1 MRISTAAMHQLA
13 ITAMLRQQAELSK
26 TQNQVATG
34 KRIQT
39 PSDDPIAA
47 AQLFE
52 LSRTQSQLGQF
63 EKNSTAATNRLRLE
77 EQSLADAGTALQRIR
92 DLVLQ
97 ANNAT
102 LGESDLHSVLT
113 EVRARSTELQAIANR
128 KDAGGEFLFA
138 GFATTTQPFVRDA
151 GGQMIYAGDA
161 GTRQLQI
168 DAAQFVNDSDSGWAV
183 FADITAGNGTYTASA
198 AATNTGTGILDPG
211 SVVDRA
217 QWIAD
222 DYTIT
227 FATASNWEVT
237 DAAGNSIA
245 TGTYGSGEAIVFRGV
260 QLSVSGTPAAGDA
273 FSVNQAGTED
283 VFATLDRLA
292 AALQAG
298 GGNEAARAQLHSTL
312 AGSLQQI
319 DQAGD
324 HLLTLRASVGARLS
338 LLENVDDARSLQ
350 TNDVAGAIS
359 SLEDLDYAAA
369 ISKMTQQ
376 YLGLQAAQQTYSNLS
391 KLSLFNYL

>member
-1 MRISTAAMHQLA
+1 MRISTAAMHNLA
-13 ITAMLRQQAELSK
+13 LTAMLRQQAELSK
-26 TQNQVATG
+26 TQNQIATG

-39 PSDDPIAA
+39 PADDPIAA

-63 EKNSTAATNRLRLE
+63 DKNSTAATSRLKLE
-77 EQSLADAGTALQRIR
+77 EQSLADAGTALQRVR
-92 DLVLQ
+92 ELVLQ

-102 LGESDLHSVLT
+102 LGDSDLRSILT
-113 EVRARSTELQAIANR
+113 EVQSRTTELQAIANR

-151 GGQMIYAGDA
+151 SGQMVYAGDA

-183 FADITAGNGTYTASA
+183 FADITEGNGTYAAAASA
-198 AATNTGTGILDPG
+198 ANTGSGILDPG
-211 SVVDRA
+211 SVVDRS
-217 QWIAD
+217 QWIPD
-222 DYTIT
+222 DYTISFT
-227 FATASNWEVT
+227 TAADWEVT
-237 DAAGNSIA
+237 DSAGNA
-245 TGTYGSGEAIVFRGV
+245 VVNGTYSSGGSIVFRGV

-273 FSVNQAGTED
+273 FTVNQAGTED

-292 AALQAG
+292 ATLQG
-298 GGNEAARAQLHSTL
+298 GGGTEASRAQIHSALGGT
-312 AGSLQQI
+312 LQQL
-319 DQAGD
+319 DQATD

-338 LLENVDDARSLQ
+338 LVENVDDARSLQ
-350 TNDVAGAIS
+350 GNDIAGAIS
-359 SLEDLDYAAA
+359 GLEDLDYTAA

-376 YLGLQAAQQTYSNLS
+376 YIGLQAAQQTYSNLS
-391 KLSLFNYL
+391 KLALFNYL